1 MKIQKINA
9 MEILDSRGNPTIK
22 TYVTLDDGSIHSA
35 AVPSGASVGK
45 YEALELRDGD
55 AQRYAGNGVLTAVK
69 NIEMIFN
76 DVLHGVEV
84 SDPKIID
91 EKLIETDGTPNK
103 GRLGANAILGVSL
116 AIHRASAYSTSTPLW
131 KFLNTF
137 YMEGSLPA
145 FPGIFCNMVNGGKHA
160 NWNFDIQEFI
170 VAAKQPTFSESVRL
184 CSELFHALGAHLKSK
199 GLSTLVGDE
208 GGYSPALS
216 SAREVVDIVIEAAK
230 QLPYTFNKDW
240 QLSLD
245 CAASEYFKDDSYMRM
260 KTKEKITK
268 EQLIETYMELIN
280 NYGLFSI
287 EDPFDQDDWENYRI
301 FTEQLSSL
309 PDGKKTHVVGD
320 DFLVTNPERIK
331 RAIDEKS
338 CNAAIIK
345 VNQIGTIK
353 ETMDAIKLCKQ
364 AQWQV
369 VVSHRSGETED
380 SFIADLA
387 YAVGADYIKTGSMS
401 RSERLAKYNRLMEI
415 EKFQL

>member
-1 MKIQKINA
+1 

-22 TYVTLDDGSIHSA
+22 TYVTLDDGSVHSA
-35 AVPSGASVGK
+35 SVPSGASVGK
-45 YEALELRDGD
+45 HEALELRDGD
-55 AQRYAGNGVLTAVK
+55 AQRYAGNGTLTAVK

-84 SDPKIID
+84 SDPKTID

-103 GRLGANAILGVSL
+103 GRLGANAILGVSM

-137 YMEGSLPA
+137 YMEGAAPT
-145 FPGIFCNMVNGGKHA
+145 FPGIFCNMINGGKHA

-170 VAAKQPTFSESVRL
+170 VVVKQSSISESARA

-216 SAREVVDIVIEAAK
+216 SNREVVDIVIEASK
-230 QLPYTFNKDW
+230 DLPYEFNKDFK
-240 QLSLD
+240 LSLD
-245 CAASEYFKDDSYMRM
+245 CAASEYFKDGKYMNM
-260 KTKEKITK
+260 KEKREITVDELK
-268 EQLIETYMELIN
+268 AVYMELIS

-287 EDPFDQDDWENYRI
+287 EDPFDQDDWDNYRI
-301 FTEQLSSL
+301 FTEELA
-309 PDGKKTHVVGD
+309 GKTFVLGD

-338 CNAAIIK
+338 CNAGLIK
-345 VNQIGTIK
+345 LNQIGTVK
-353 ETMDAIKLCKQ
+353 ETIDAIKLCKQ
-364 AQWQV
+364 QQWQV

-415 EKFQL
+415 EKFEL

>member
-1 MKIQKINA
+1 
-9 MEILDSRGNPTIK
+9 MEILDSRGNPTLK
-22 TYVTLDDGSIHSA
+22 VYVTLDNGSVHSA
-35 AVPSGASVGK
+35 SVPSGASVGK
-45 YEALELRDGD
+45 HEALELRDGD

-84 SDPKIID
+84 SDPKKID

-116 AIHRASAYSTSTPLW
+116 AIHRAAAYSTSSPLW
-131 KFLNTF
+131 KFLSDF
-137 YMEGSLPA
+137 YMEGSAPA
-145 FPGIFCNMVNGGKHA
+145 FPGIFCNVVNGGKHA

-170 VAAKQPTFSESVRL
+170 IAAKRSSFSESVRM

-199 GLSTLVGDE
+199 DLSTLVGDE

-216 SAREVVDIVIEAAK
+216 SGGEVVDIVIEATK
-230 QLPYTFNKDW
+230 QLPYIFNTDW
-240 QLSLD
+240 KMSLD
-245 CAASEYFKDDSYMRM
+245 CAASEYFKDGSYLRM
-260 KTKEKITK
+260 KTQEKITVD
-268 EQLIETYMELIN
+268 QLTQTYMDLIN
-280 NYGLFSI
+280 KYGLFSI
-287 EDPFDQDDWENYRI
+287 EDPFDQDDWESYKK
-301 FTEQLSSL
+301 FTDQLSSL
-309 PDGKKTHVVGD
+309 PDGKKTFVVGD

-331 RAIDEKS
+331 QAIDQKA

-353 ETMDAIKLCKQ
+353 ETIDAIKLCKQ

-415 EKFQL
+415 EKFELS